1 MKQASFAT
9 KVGSTA
15 DVRRGSDVILVHEP
29 EIGAAM
35 RTKGRFYFLS
45 EAPSGSPAALALAS
59 ELAQL
64 TRDGYYADLSAGIEA
79 SLRKALRSA
88 NLRAAQRLKEVRAA
102 PLLHCAC
109 AVFVGGEAYAAR
121 IGASQVFLVRHA
133 RLFLPGEEPGELA
146 DFVHRTTTRQA
157 TSLGADPDLLPP
169 IWRQKIETGDTLV
182 LASGGLVE
190 GLGAEALKS
199 AVVSLHPRAAAE
211 HLHNR
216 FVAEGLTGSDAVLLV
231 EMTHARGVAARVA
244 SAPAQVMTAEV
255 SAAETIRTG
264 LDWVWRRRPRVATSV
279 RATAAPATPT
289 AVTKSVAIGLEPV
302 PMRGASLPRAPDTAR
317 QRVARQR
324 LLTTMF
330 AAALLVI
337 SIGIAGIVLRDYQAN
352 QVFAD
357 YRSAALGVEEDIA
370 SARRLMTQQVPDRE
384 RAKERL
390 ASAAERVEQLSR
402 SAAAEEQ
409 RLAAFRTEIA
419 NLVDR
424 LSDVGIDLA
433 RIAADAKPRQLAATG
448 NGIYAADPA
457 AGRLWRIFGDP
468 IETSVVLQ
476 KGQRSVGAPVAVA
489 VIEDVVYAIDDQR
502 RVWKAEGNAVVEVT
516 PPDSDRWKSVTG
528 FAMFVGNLYV
538 LDSVSGQL
546 WKHEPDRAGRFGA
559 AVPFIAT
566 PLAPNAARSV
576 AVDGDVWIVTVTGEV
591 LRLRRQGLATAASR
605 LDFTARWEGEPAR
618 PAAIQALESQSS
630 LYLLDAEGRRVVRMT
645 RDGRETA
652 RFALP
657 ADLPPAAAF
666 YVSEGRELAY
676 TVHGGKLAVTSISR

>member
-231 EMTHARGVAARVA
+231 EMTHARGAAARVA
-244 SAPAQVMTAEV
+244 SAPARVMTAEV

-546 WKHEPDRAGRFGA
+546 WKHEPDRSGRFGA

>member
-231 EMTHARGVAARVA
+231 EMTHARGAAARVA

-264 LDWVWRRRPRVATSV
+264 LDWVWRRRPRVATGV

-289 AVTKSVAIGLEPV
+289 VVTKSVAIGLEPV

-337 SIGIAGIVLRDYQAN
+337 SIGIVGIVLRDYQAN

-357 YRSAALGVEEDIA
+357 YRSVALGVEEDIA

>member
-1 MKQASFAT
+1 
-9 KVGSTA
+9 
-15 DVRRGSDVILVHEP
+15 
-29 EIGAAM
+29 
-35 RTKGRFYFLS
+35 
-45 EAPSGSPAALALAS
+45 
-59 ELAQL
+59 
-64 TRDGYYADLSAGIEA
+64 
-79 SLRKALRSA
+79 
-88 NLRAAQRLKEVRAA
+88 
-102 PLLHCAC
+102 
-109 AVFVGGEAYAAR
+109 
-121 IGASQVFLVRHA
+121 
-133 RLFLPGEEPGELA
+133 
-146 DFVHRTTTRQA
+146 
-157 TSLGADPDLLPP
+157 
-169 IWRQKIETGDTLV
+169 
-182 LASGGLVE
+182 
-190 GLGAEALKS
+190 
-199 AVVSLHPRAAAE
+199 
-211 HLHNR
+211 
-216 FVAEGLTGSDAVLLV
+216 
-231 EMTHARGVAARVA
+231 
-244 SAPAQVMTAEV
+244 MTAEV
-255 SAAETIRTG
+255 SAAETVRTG
-264 LDWVWRRRPRVATSV
+264 LDWVWRRRPRIAAAG
-279 RATAAPATPT
+279 RGTAAPA
-289 AVTKSVAIGLEPV
+289 ALAAATKSIAIGPELV
-302 PMRGASLPRAPDTAR
+302 PMRGASLPRASDTAR